1 MITGQ
6 ERTNSFTA
14 GVLIAL
20 GLCMFLAQSASA
32 ADSSRLGHYAT
43 VDGSISFVLDRTG
56 ETPRQRYDGSPE
68 ILLLNPVAATR
79 GDTIYR
85 QSDGKIVLRS
95 TPFGALTYFSAS
107 HRTGVP
113 VVRIGEAE
121 PLVAKTWTIEEV
133 AGLGPALQE
142 HLSLDHGMTVE
153 VNVPP
158 VAKLTTQRSIDTL
171 GDAIE
176 NTQLAIDRLATG
188 PSQTA
193 EMTRVLKKIRYQ
205 IAVIS
210 AAKARSG
217 TLAIS
222 IDPPRRLAGRPSSY
236 DIADALNDAVAADKA
251 ARAAGASGRTPSQH
265 QHSFDLDW

>member
-1 MITGQ
+1 MC
-6 ERTNSFTA
+6 
-14 GVLIAL
+14 VL
-20 GLCMFLAQSASA
+20 LARGAAA
-32 ADSSRLGHYAT
+32 ADTDRLGHYAT

-85 QSDGKIVLRS
+85 QSDGKIVLRA
-95 TPFGALTYFSAS
+95 TPFGALTYFSES

-121 PLVAKTWTIEEV
+121 PLIAKTWTIADV
-133 AGLGPALQE
+133 TGLGPALQE
-142 HLSLDHGMTVE
+142 HLSLDHMLTVTVE
-153 VNVPP
+153 VPP
-158 VAKLTTQRSIDTL
+158 VEQLTTQDRINTL

-176 NTQLAIDRLATG
+176 NTEIAIDRLAKG

-193 EMTRVLKKIRYQ
+193 DLARVLKKIRYR
-205 IAVIS
+205 ITGKSAV
-210 AAKARSG
+210 KAQSG
-217 TLAIS
+217 TLSIS
-222 IDPPRRLAGRPSSY
+222 VDPPLQLAGRPSSY
-236 DIADALNDAVAADKA
+236 EIADALNGAVAADKT
-251 ARAAGASGRTPSQH
+251 ARAAATGGQAPKRQ